1 MTILFSFISRVP
13 FNDFINHLL
22 HTDIN
27 DKPQFSNVHGSL
39 GVFGVEENSPV
50 STTVYVLSA
59 TDIDASDTLSYSWS
73 SAPTSGLSYFTLV
86 AGSK

>member
-1 MTILFSFISRVP
+1 MTIIFLFAEFVLL
-13 FNDFINHLL
+13 FNLLNHLL
-22 HTDIN
+22 LADIN
-27 DKPQFSNVHGSL
+27 DRPQFSNVHGSL

-73 SAPTSGLSYFTLV
+73 SSPTSGLSYFTLV
-86 AGSK
+86 ASSK